1 MKVVAFIPLRNNSKR
16 ISDKNNQRIG
26 SKTLLQHLT
35 DELIHSTLID
45 DFYIFSSDSSYM
57 EKCNEK
63 IKFLERDIALD
74 SDKTLGIDIYKSFV
88 NKVEADL
95 YVLLHVTSP
104 FLKSKT
110 LDNAVSKVVSGE
122 YDSAFSVEKV
132 KTFAWFNNLPLN
144 YDLNHIVR
152 TQDIEPIYIETSGF
166 YIFQKDLI
174 SKNRR
179 VGENPYMEVV
189 ENLEAI
195 DIDEQFQ
202 LDKARK
208 LYES

>member
-1 MKVVAFIPLRNNSKR
+1 M
-16 ISDKNNQRIG
+16 
-26 SKTLLQHLT
+26 
-35 DELIHSTLID
+35 
-45 DFYIFSSDSSYM
+45 
-57 EKCNEK
+57 
-63 IKFLERDIALD
+63 
-74 SDKTLGIDIYKSFV
+74 
-88 NKVEADL
+88 
-95 YVLLHVTSP
+95 
-104 FLKSKT
+104 
-110 LDNAVSKVVSGE
+110 
-122 YDSAFSVEKV
+122 
-132 KTFAWFNNLPLN
+132 N

-152 TQDIEPIYIETSGF
+152 TQDIENIYIETSGF

-179 VGENPYMEVV
+179 VDENPYMEVV